1 MYMNRTS
8 SRVSV
13 AMGCQKQGR
22 LGETGSPLAA
32 LIHSYWE
39 YVSVSDVAY
48 CPPQNEERGEGE
60 GSIK

>member
-22 LGETGSPLAA
+22 LGETRSPLAA
-32 LIHSYWE
+32 LIHSHWE
-39 YVSVSDVAY
+39 YVSVSDVPC
-48 CPPQNEERGEGE
+48 CPPQNE
-60 GSIK
+60 K